1 MMKMMEWNMKT
12 LYFIYLLCK
21 ADSDKAENSENSE
34 NLHDDYE
41 REYIFSEMRPNGSI
55 YFQIP
60 RLSI

>member
-1 MMKMMEWNMKT
+1 MKMMERNMKT

-21 ADSDKAENSENSE
+21 ADSEKAENSENSK
-34 NLHDDYE
+34 NLHDDCV
-41 REYIFSEMRPNGSI
+41 REYIFSEIRPNCSI